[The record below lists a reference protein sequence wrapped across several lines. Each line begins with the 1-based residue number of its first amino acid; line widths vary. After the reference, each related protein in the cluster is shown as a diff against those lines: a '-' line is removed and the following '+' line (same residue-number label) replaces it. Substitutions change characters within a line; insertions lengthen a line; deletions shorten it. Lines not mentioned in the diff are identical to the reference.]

1 MSGLIAV
8 ARLSK
13 ASAQALHLARSPGQ
27 GLLAECL
34 IFPTSNPAAAHRVG
48 PTTTARSAALQSS
61 VVSLRMEM
69 RDVLQH
75 RSPLAVY
82 RLAGASR
89 SPDRPPRIAAA
100 DQRTLRVL
108 SGSVGAAA

>member
-8 ARLSK
+8 ARLPK
-13 ASAQALHLARSPGQ
+13 ASAQALHFARSPGQ

-34 IFPTSNPAAAHRVG
+34 IPRGPIRRRYRVG

-75 RSPLAVY
+75 RCPLAVY
-82 RLAGASR
+82 RLASASR

-100 DQRTLRVL
+100 DQ
-108 SGSVGAAA
+108 